1 MLNKINIAGFK
12 SLLELQDL
20 ELGQVNV
27 LIGANGSGK
36 TSLLEA
42 LGVLSAAVGGE
53 VSDKELSARG
63 VRLGIPQLYRTSLKE
78 HSWRNTITFEAS
90 STEAEK
96 TARYKVSLDNPI
108 EAPNP
113 RWIYRTESLWR
124 GPEQIVGRN
133 PQGKWLRG
141 LEQLPE
147 PLKRKSEAGEAGLV
161 HFARRY
167 LDLGKGIEDLLDYLE
182 SYAIFSPHTP
192 MLRGTAPDS
201 SQRDPVGLFGGR
213 LPEAI
218 EDILDLKEKRLGK
231 LDLDELWELLDWVTQ
246 FDITTPS
253 RQLLSPNVPV
263 SQKLLRFED
272 VWMREG
278 HNQISGYDASE
289 GVLYVLFVLV
299 LALHPRTPRLFAI
312 DNFDQAMH
320 PRLARAVTRLFCR
333 LMLASDPPRQALL
346 TTHHPLVLDGLDLQD
361 DRIRLFAVER
371 GFETGGATKVYRV
384 QVSEDILQANQTG
397 LSLSNL
403 WVMGRLGGVPSL

>member
-1 MLNKINIAGFK
+1 MLNKLSVSGFK
-12 SLLELQDL
+12 SLLELQNL

-36 TSLLEA
+36 TNLLEA
-42 LGVLSAAVGGE
+42 LGVLSAAAAGE

-78 HSWRNTITFEAS
+78 HSWRNMITFEAS
-90 STEAEK
+90 STEAKK
-96 TARYKVSLDNPI
+96 TASYKVSLDNPI

-124 GPEQIVGRN
+124 GQKQIVGR
-133 PQGKWLRG
+133 
-141 LEQLPE
+141 QLPE
-147 PLKRKSEAGEAGLV
+147 TPKLSPEAGLV

-167 LDLGKGIEDLLDYLE
+167 LDLEKEAENLLDYLE
-182 SYAIFSPHTP
+182 SYAIFSLHTP
-192 MLRGTAPDS
+192 MLQGMVPDS
-201 SQRDPVGLFGGR
+201 SQRDPLGLFGGR

-231 LDLDELWELLDWVTQ
+231 LDLDELGELLDWVMQ

-272 VWMREG
+272 VWMQEG
-278 HNQISGYDASE
+278 RNQISGYDASE

-346 TTHHPLVLDGLDLQD
+346 TTHNPLVLDGLDLQD

-371 GFETGGATKVYRV
+371 GFETGGTTKIYRV
-384 QVSEDILQANQTG
+384 QVSEDILQADQNG

>member
-90 STEAEK
+90 STEAKK
-96 TARYKVSLDNPI
+96 TTRYKVSLDNPI
-108 EAPNP
+108 KDPNP
-113 RWIYRTESLWR
+113 QWIYRTESLWR
-124 GPEQIVGRN
+124 GQKQIVGRN
-133 PQGKWLRG
+133 PQGKWLIGG

-147 PLKRKSEAGEAGLV
+147 TLELKSEAGLV

-218 EDILDLKEKRLGK
+218 EEILDLKGEQLGK
-231 LDLDELWELLDWVTQ
+231 LDLDELRELLDWVTQ
-246 FDITTPS
+246 FDVTKPS
-253 RQLLSPNVPV
+253 RQLLSPNVPI

-278 HNQISGYDASE
+278 RNQISGYDASE

-299 LALHPRTPRLFAI
+299 LALHPRAPSLFAI

-346 TTHHPLVLDGLDLQD
+346 TTHNPLVLDGLALQD

-384 QVSEDILQANQTG
+384 QVSEDILQADQNG

>member
-1 MLNKINIAGFK
+1 MLDKISIAGFK

-42 LGVLSAAVGGE
+42 VGVLSAAAAGE

-63 VRLGIPQLYRTSLKE
+63 VRLGTPQLYKTSLKE
-78 HSWRNTITFEAS
+78 ERWRTTITFETS
-90 STEAEK
+90 SAEAGK
-96 TARYKVSLDNPI
+96 TARYKVALDNPI
-108 EAPNP
+108 KDPKP
-113 RWIYRTESLWR
+113 RWSYRAESLWR
-124 GPEQIVGRN
+124 GQEKIVGR
-133 PQGKWLRG
+133 GRRGERFSGG

-147 PLKRKSEAGEAGLV
+147 MPKLRAEAGLV

-167 LDLGKGIEDLLDYLE
+167 LDLGEEVEDLLDYLE
-182 SYAIFSPHTP
+182 SYAIFSPYTP
-192 MLRGTAPDS
+192 MLRGMAPDS
-201 SQRDPVGLFGGR
+201 SQRDPLGLFGGR

-218 EDILDLKEKRLGK
+218 EDILDLQRGQFGA
-231 LDLDELWELLDWVTQ
+231 LDLDELLDLLGWVTQ
-246 FDITTPS
+246 FDVTKPS
-253 RQLLSPNVPV
+253 RQLLSPNVPA

-272 VWMREG
+272 IWMREG
-278 HNQISGYDASE
+278 RNQISGYDASE

-346 TTHHPLVLDGLDLQD
+346 TTHNPLVLDGLDLQD

-371 GFETGGATKVYRV
+371 GFETGGTTKVYRV
-384 QVSEDILQANQTG
+384 QVSEDILRADQNG

>member
-1 MLNKINIAGFK
+1 MLDKISIAGFK

-42 LGVLSAAVGGE
+42 LGVLSAAAAGE

-63 VRLGIPQLYRTSLKE
+63 VRLGTPKLYKTSLRE
-78 HSWRNTITFEAS
+78 HSWRTTITFEAS
-90 STEAEK
+90 STETGK
-96 TARYKVSLDNPI
+96 IARYKVALDNPI
-108 EAPNP
+108 KDPNP

-124 GPEQIVGRN
+124 GQEQIVGRS
-133 PQGKWLRG
+133 PRGKRLSGG

-147 PLKRKSEAGEAGLV
+147 TPKLQAEAGLV

-218 EDILDLKEKRLGK
+218 EEILDLKGEQLGK
-231 LDLDELWELLDWVTQ
+231 LDLDELWELLDWVAQ
-246 FDITTPS
+246 FDVTQPS
-253 RQLLSPNVPV
+253 RQLLSSNVPV
-263 SQKLLRFED
+263 SRKLLRFED

-278 HNQISGYDASE
+278 RNQISGYDASE

-346 TTHHPLVLDGLDLQD
+346 TTHNPLV
-361 DRIRLFAVER
+361 
-371 GFETGGATKVYRV
+371 
-384 QVSEDILQANQTG
+384 
-397 LSLSNL
+397 
-403 WVMGRLGGVPSL
+403 

>member
-1 MLNKINIAGFK
+1 MLNKLSVSGFK
-12 SLLELQDL
+12 SLLELQNL

-36 TSLLEA
+36 TNLLEA
-42 LGVLSAAVGGE
+42 LGVLSAAVAGE
-53 VSDKELSARG
+53 VSDKELRARG
-63 VRLGIPQLYRTSLKE
+63 VRLGTPKLYKTSLKE
-78 HSWRNTITFEAS
+78 KRWRTTITFEAS
-90 STEAEK
+90 SAEVGE
-96 TARYKVSLDNPI
+96 TASYKVSLDNPI
-108 EAPNP
+108 KDPNP
-113 RWIYRTESLWR
+113 QWIYRTESLWR
-124 GPEQIVGRN
+124 GRDQIVGRN
-133 PQGKWLRG
+133 PRGQWLIGG

-147 PLKRKSEAGEAGLV
+147 SPKLSPEAGLV

-167 LDLGKGIEDLLDYLE
+167 LDLGKEVEDLLDYLE
-182 SYAIFSPHTP
+182 SYAIFSLHTP
-192 MLRGTAPDS
+192 MLRGMVPDS
-201 SQRDPVGLFGGR
+201 SQRDPLGLFGGR

-218 EDILDLKEKRLGK
+218 EDILDLKEKRLGQ
-231 LDLDELWELLDWVTQ
+231 LDLDELGELLDWVTQ
-246 FDITTPS
+246 FDVTTPS
-253 RQLLSPNVPV
+253 RQLLSPNVPA

-272 VWMREG
+272 IWMRERR
-278 HNQISGYDASE
+278 NQISGYDASE

-346 TTHHPLVLDGLDLQD
+346 TTHNPLVLDGLDLQD

-371 GFETGGATKVYRV
+371 GFETGGTTKIYRV
-384 QVSEDILQANQTG
+384 QVSEDILQADQNG